1 MAKSKQSHLNT
12 QYLTAP
18 FSIEGAKTILFR
30 DSNLFRSGN
39 LAKQI
44 LGPMLSPLLPSRH
57 PRGVRWLLRCQSC
70 CYAAVLL
77 PSIPSTQRTITTAA
91 SMRLLA
97 LFGWLLSPSHQR
109 MFSQYLLDQTRF
121 GTPRFR
127 VARVAPVPWSFVT
140 PALINDAA
148 GCKLSRCRQIC
159 ITSRDGKEH
168 QPPTRKQF
176 TSTVYI
182 GQKCPNIRTRCLNIR
197 TECPRKVGGGW
208 YDCFGQK
215 LVWLSLNQRWLDSDI
230 KDNLLSG
237 IDWKHN
243 SKDNN

>member
-70 CYAAVLL
+70 CYAAAVLL

-97 LFGWLLSPSHQR
+97 LLGWLLSP
-109 MFSQYLLDQTRF
+109 FSTSSENVFPIPSWSTNSLRN
-121 GTPRFR
+121 TP
-127 VARVAPVPWSFVT
+127 
-140 PALINDAA
+140 IQ
-148 GCKLSRCRQIC
+148 GCQGRACSMIIC
-159 ITSRDGKEH
+159 HPGSNKW
-168 QPPTRKQF
+168 
-176 TSTVYI
+176 
-182 GQKCPNIRTRCLNIR
+182 C
-197 TECPRKVGGGW
+197 
-208 YDCFGQK
+208 
-215 LVWLSLNQRWLDSDI
+215 RWL
-230 KDNLLSG
+230 
-237 IDWKHN
+237 
-243 SKDNN
+243 